1 MSADLNCLTLEA
13 DLASLATF
21 TEFVHTGGEAA
32 GLSETDLGPAYLDIA
47 DHPHAIAVG
56 APRSGRSNFLRV
68 LCRSLTSLYRPEEAQ
83 VLVLDP
89 RRTLLGV
96 VQGPHLRDYA
106 YTQSAI
112 REAIKELV
120 AELEN
125 RQPPPGT
132 TQEEMMTKT
141 FWSGPEIFVVVDDA
155 GVWSTMDNPLM
166 MLGPHIEGARDT
178 GLHVFAATAVANW
191 NQVAIGSS
199 VLGKLRAS
207 LAPVLILDG
216 RRDAGKIVADILAD
230 AVLERLNAASHDE
243 DGAEGEQSDRGG
255 GCSGSVFVVH
265 PARLD
270 GGCTKDFEQK
280 RQPQGEGDGE
290 A

>member
-1 MSADLNCLTLEA
+1 MAAREIGPLIAQVSGIQKAATVSRLPESVPFEEVQRLAQPTTRRTLIP
-13 DLASLATF
+13 F
-21 TEFVHTGGEAA
+21 
-32 GLSETDLGPAYLDIA
+32 GLSEANLGPAYLDIA

-68 LCRSLTSLYRPEEAQ
+68 LCRAITSLYRPEEAQ
-83 VLVLDP
+83 ILVLDP

-112 REAIKELV
+112 REALRELV
-120 AELEN
+120 AELDN

-141 FWSGPEIFVVVDDA
+141 FWSGPEVFVVIDDA
-155 GVWSTMDNPLM
+155 GVWPTMDNPLM
-166 MLGPHIEGARDT
+166 ALGPHIEGARDT

-199 VLGKLRAS
+199 VLGKLRGS
-207 LAPVLILDG
+207 LAPTLILDG
-216 RRDAGKIVADILAD
+216 RRDAGKIVADIYAEPQRPGK
-230 AVLERLNAASHDE
+230 AMYFTRSGTT
-243 DGAEGEQSDRGG
+243 GALIGWSSPPTSPSSAG
-255 GCSGSVFVVH
+255 
-265 PARLD
+265 
-270 GGCTKDFEQK
+270 
-280 RQPQGEGDGE
+280 PQT
-290 A
+290 